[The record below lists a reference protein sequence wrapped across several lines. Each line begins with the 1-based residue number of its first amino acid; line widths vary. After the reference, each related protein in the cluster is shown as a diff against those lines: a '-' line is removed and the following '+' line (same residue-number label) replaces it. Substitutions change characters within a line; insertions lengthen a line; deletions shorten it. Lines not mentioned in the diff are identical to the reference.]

1 MLDGGAD
8 RDEVHTS
15 AAHCR
20 DRAIHPGDSRPWL
33 HLHVGQVG
41 AEPSDGAMVD
51 GVAAQADRALR
62 NLAAVLAEA
71 GSSLE
76 RVVKTTIFL
85 TDINDFAAVNEVYA
99 RYLSAPF
106 PARSTVAVA
115 ALPKG
120 ALVEIEMVALLPRR
134 GARQDRDAHRGG
146 RAGRRTGDAHA
157 FRLPKV
163 LHPLAG
169 RPMLD
174 HVLGALTDAGVE
186 QRVVVV
192 RATAPTRSRLRST
205 VG

>member
-1 MLDGGAD
+1 MTA
-8 RDEVHTS
+8 RAEVHTS
-15 AAHCR
+15 AAPPAIGPYSQGI
-20 DRAIHPGDSRPWL
+20 RAGGLVFTS
-33 HLHVGQVG
+33 GQVG

-85 TDINDFAAVNEVYA
+85 TDINDFTTVNEVYT

-120 ALVEIEMVALLPRR
+120 ALVEIEMVALLP
-134 GARQDRDAHRGG
+134 AEEP
-146 RAGRRTGDAHA
+146 TG
-157 FRLPKV
+157 
-163 LHPLAG
+163 
-169 RPMLD
+169 
-174 HVLGALTDAGVE
+174 
-186 QRVVVV
+186 
-192 RATAPTRSRLRST
+192 S
-205 VG
+205 